1 MTPHNCDANEKI
13 RITQKAVLA
22 FTMSYTAS
30 QSLLGAVGRRF
41 YRTCTAQLAENSGAT
56 LIALVAFCTSS
67 SSAMAADQTIY
78 AAPDDGII
86 FLGGVG
92 YTWLK
97 ANELVLDEAGHHISQ
112 LIWETQ
118 APVLTTGFEAEIDD
132 RWTMSANAV
141 VALSGNGHMEDYDWG
156 VDVKNIEETP
166 DNVDFTWDHWWDR
179 SVHPDT
185 RLDRYINIDIAVAHD
200 FPIDN
205 ATILNLHGGFKYTN
219 IKWTAY
225 GGGGLQSYGGFRNSP
240 VSWPPGQPVISY
252 EQRFPGV
259 FLGAE
264 ITTKLSDW
272 TLSGLLRGGRMVHP
286 EADDYHWG
294 GGLFEDRFSSID
306 FISLGAKANYQVA
319 ESVSIFFA
327 ADFDRYLRERGDT
340 TTFDAEG
347 AQLDKGSAGM
357 DFYAVTTSVG
367 FKFKF

>member
-1 MTPHNCDANEKI
+1 MTPHNCDANEEI

-30 QSLLGAVGRRF
+30 RSLLVAVGRRF
-41 YRTCTAQLAENSGAT
+41 YRTCTAQLAENSRAI
-56 LIALVAFCTSS
+56 LIGLVAFCTSS
-67 SSAMAADQTIY
+67 TSAMAADQTIY

-97 ANELVLDEAGHHISQ
+97 ANELILDEAGHHISQ

-118 APVLTTGFEAEIDD
+118 APVLTTGFKAEMDN
-132 RWTMSANAV
+132 RWTISASAMT
-141 VALSGNGHMEDYDWG
+141 ALSGNSYMEDYDW
-156 VDVKNIEETP
+156 VDLKFKKPP
-166 DNVDFTWDHWWDR
+166 DNVNFNWDRWWDL

-185 RLDRYINIDIAVAHD
+185 RLNRYINIDIAVGHD
-200 FPIDN
+200 FPIGN
-205 ATILNLHGGFKYTN
+205 ATTLNLHGGFKYTN

-225 GGGGLQSYGGFRNSP
+225 GGLGVYSYDGFRNRHRSF
-240 VSWPPGQPVISY
+240 PPGEPGITY

-264 ITTKLSDW
+264 ITTKLGDW
-272 TLSGLLRGGRMVHP
+272 TLSGLLRGGRMVNP
-286 EADDYHWG
+286 EADDYHWLRG
-294 GGLFEDRFSSID
+294 LLFEDRFSSID
-306 FISLGAKANYQVA
+306 FISLGAKANYQVT
-319 ESVSIFFA
+319 ESVSIFLA
-327 ADFDRYLRERGDT
+327 ADVDSYLRERGDVT
-340 TTFDAEG
+340 ASG
-347 AQLDKGSAGM
+347 AKGARLHKGAAGM